1 MIQWY
6 PGHMAKAKRILKEDL
21 KLVDIVIEVA
31 DARVPLSSQ
40 NPDLR
45 KLIDKQAKV
54 TVLNKKDLADPEYNQ
69 KWIDYFRDKTAE
81 EAVLLNSLTGEG
93 VSELKSILNN
103 TYDKIAAKLS
113 KKGRNPR
120 RLRAMII
127 GIPNVGKSA
136 LINLLAGSNI
146 TTIGNKPGVTR
157 GRQWVNVSKKVR
169 LLDTPGILWPKFS
182 DEDKAYKLALTGA
195 VDNDIFD
202 PELAAYKLIKFIKE
216 INEEILID
224 AYSLDYLEAHPYD
237 VLADIAR
244 KRGCLMTGGKV
255 DRNRAAGIV
264 INDFR
269 DGRLGQIT
277 LEKPAEA
284 EILKEADQNE
294 K

>member
-6 PGHMAKAKRILKEDL
+6 PGHMAKAKRILKDDL

-45 KLIDKQAKV
+45 KLINEQTKV
-54 TVLNKKDLADPEYNQ
+54 TVLNKKDLADPEYNK
-69 KWIDYFRDKTAE
+69 KWIQYFENKTDE
-81 EAVLLNSLTGEG
+81 DAVLLNSLTGEG

-103 TYDKIAAKLS
+103 TYDRIAAKLS

-157 GRQWVNVSKKVR
+157 GRQWVNVSKKIR

-202 PELAAYKLIKFIKE
+202 AELAAYKLIKFIVE
-216 INEEILID
+216 IDEDILLD
-224 AYSLDYLEAHPYD
+224 AYDLDYLEAHSYD
-237 VLADIAR
+237 ILADIGR

-269 DGRLGQIT
+269 DGKLGQIT

-284 EILKEADQNE
+284 AEIKVEVEDE
-294 K
+294 

>member
-45 KLIDKQAKV
+45 KLINDQTKV
-54 TVLNKKDLADPEYNQ
+54 TVLNKKDLADPKYNQ
-69 KWIDYFRDKTAE
+69 KWIKYFKNETDE
-81 EAVLLNSLTGEG
+81 DAVLLNSLTGEG

-103 TYDKIAAKLS
+103 TYDRIAAKLAQ
-113 KKGRNPR
+113 KGRNPR

-157 GRQWVNVSKKVR
+157 GRQWVNVSKKIR

-182 DEDKAYKLALTGA
+182 NEDMAYKLALTGA

-202 PELAAYKLIKFIKE
+202 FELAAYKLIQFIVN
-216 INEEILID
+216 INEEIL
-224 AYSLDYLEAHPYD
+224 LDTYELDFLEDHPYD
-237 VLADIAR
+237 ILADIGR

-269 DGRLGQIT
+269 DGKLGELT

-284 EILKEADQNE
+284 AEQKVESENE
-294 K
+294 

>member
-1 MIQWY
+1 
-6 PGHMAKAKRILKEDL
+6 MAKAKRILKEDL
-21 KLVDIVIEVA
+21 KLVDIIIEVA

-45 KLIDKQAKV
+45 KLINEQTKV
-54 TVLNKKDLADPEYNQ
+54 TVLNKKDLADAEYNK
-69 KWIDYFRDKTAE
+69 KWKKYFAEKTDE
-81 EAVLLNSLTGEG
+81 DTVLLNSLTGEG

-103 TYDKIAAKLS
+103 THDQIASKLAQ
-113 KKGRNPR
+113 KGRNPR
-120 RLRAMII
+120 SLRAMII

-136 LINLLAGSNI
+136 LINLLAGTKI
-146 TTIGNKPGVTR
+146 TTIGNKPGVTK
-157 GRQWVNVSKKVR
+157 GRQWVNVSKKIR

-202 PELAAYKLIKFIKE
+202 AELAAYKLIEFIIE
-216 INEEILID
+216 INEDILLD
-224 AYSLDYLEAHPYD
+224 AYDLDYLETMPYD
-237 VLADIAR
+237 ILADIGR

-264 INDFR
+264 VNDFR
-269 DGRLGQIT
+269 DGKLGRIT

-284 EILKEADQNE
+284 VELKVDTDDEE
-294 K
+294 

>member
-31 DARVPLSSQ
+31 DARIPISSQ

-45 KLIDKQAKV
+45 KLINEQSKV
-54 TVLNKKDLADPEYNQ
+54 TVLNKKDLADAEFNQ
-69 KWIDYFRDKTAE
+69 KWIDFFQNQTDKD
-81 EAVLLNSLTGEG
+81 AVLLNSLTGEG

-103 TYDKIAAKLS
+103 TYDQIASKLAQ
-113 KKGRNPR
+113 KGRNPR

-136 LINLLAGSNI
+136 LINLLAGSKI
-146 TTIGNKPGVTR
+146 TTIGNKPGVTK
-157 GRQWVNVSKKVR
+157 GRQWVNVSKKIR

-202 PELAAYKLIKFIKE
+202 AELAAYKLIDFIIE
-216 INEEILID
+216 INEDLLLD
-224 AYSLDYLEAHPYD
+224 AYGLDYLETQAYD
-237 VLADIAR
+237 ILADIAR

-269 DGRLGQIT
+269 DGKLGRIT

-284 EILKEADQNE
+284 AELKVETDNE
-294 K
+294 E

>member
-1 MIQWY
+1 
-6 PGHMAKAKRILKEDL
+6 
-21 KLVDIVIEVA
+21 VDIVIEVA
-31 DARVPLSSQ
+31 DARIPISSQ

-45 KLIDKQAKV
+45 KLINEQSKI
-54 TVLNKKDLADPEYNQ
+54 TVLNKKDLADAEYNKQ
-69 KWIDYFRDKTAE
+69 WINYFDSKADE

-103 TYDKIAAKLS
+103 THDQIAAKLS
-113 KKGRNPR
+113 KKGRKPR

-136 LINLLAGSNI
+136 LINLLAGSKI

-202 PELAAYKLIKFIKE
+202 FELAAYKLIEFIVK
-216 INEEILID
+216 INGDLLLD
-224 AYSLDYLEAHPYD
+224 AYGLDYLETQAYD
-237 VLADIAR
+237 ILADIAR

-269 DGRLGQIT
+269 DGKLGRIT

-284 EILKEADQNE
+284 AELKVKTNNE
-294 K
+294 E

>member
-1 MIQWY
+1 
-6 PGHMAKAKRILKEDL
+6 MAKAKRILKEDL

-202 PELAAYKLIKFIKE
+202 SELAAYKLIKFIKE

-277 LEKPAEA
+277 LEKPAEVKN
-284 EILKEADQNE
+284 LKEADQNE
-294 K
+294 R

>member
-1 MIQWY
+1 
-6 PGHMAKAKRILKEDL
+6 MAKAKRILKDDL

-31 DARVPLSSQ
+31 DARIPLSSQ

-45 KLIDKQAKV
+45 KLINEQVKV
-54 TVLNKKDLADPEYNQ
+54 TVLNKKDLADSEYNK
-69 KWIDYFRDKTAE
+69 KWIKYFQDETDE
-81 EAVLLNSLTGEG
+81 DAVLLNSLTGEG
-93 VSELKSILNN
+93 VSDLKSILNN
-103 TYDKIAAKLS
+103 TYDRIAAKLAQ
-113 KKGRNPR
+113 KGRNPR

-157 GRQWVNVSKKVR
+157 GRQWVNVSQKIR

-182 DEDKAYKLALTGA
+182 NEDMAYKLALTGA
-195 VDNDIFD
+195 VGNDIFD
-202 PELAAYKLIKFIKE
+202 FELAAYKLIEFIIE
-216 INEEILID
+216 INEDILLD
-224 AYSLDYLEAHPYD
+224 AYDLDYLETMSYD
-237 VLADIAR
+237 ILADIGR

-269 DGRLGQIT
+269 DGKLGQIT
-277 LEKPAEA
+277 LEKPTEAAETKVDTDDG
-284 EILKEADQNE
+284 E
-294 K
+294 

>member
-45 KLIDKQAKV
+45 KLINDQTKV
-54 TVLNKKDLADPEYNQ
+54 TVLNKKDLADPKYNK
-69 KWIDYFRDKTAE
+69 KWIKYFENETDE
-81 EAVLLNSLTGEG
+81 DAVLLNSLTGEG

-103 TYDKIAAKLS
+103 TYDRIAAKLAQ
-113 KKGRNPR
+113 KGRNPR

-157 GRQWVNVSKKVR
+157 GRQWVNVSKKIR

-182 DEDKAYKLALTGA
+182 DEDMAYKLALTGA

-202 PELAAYKLIKFIKE
+202 FELAAYKLIQFIVN
-216 INEEILID
+216 INEKILLD
-224 AYSLDYLEAHPYD
+224 AYDLDFLEAHPYD
-237 VLADIAR
+237 ILADIGR

-269 DGRLGQIT
+269 DGKLGEIT

-284 EILKEADQNE
+284 AKLKVENQDE
-294 K
+294 

>member
-1 MIQWY
+1 
-6 PGHMAKAKRILKEDL
+6 MAKAKRILKDDL

-31 DARVPLSSQ
+31 DARVPISSQ

-45 KLIDKQAKV
+45 KLINEQTKV

-69 KWIDYFRDKTAE
+69 KWIKYFQKETAE

-103 TYDKIAAKLS
+103 TYDQIAAKLS

-202 PELAAYKLIKFIKE
+202 FELAAYKLIKFIME
-216 INEEILID
+216 INENILLE

-237 VLADIAR
+237 ILADIAR

-269 DGRLGQIT
+269 DGKLGQIT

-284 EILKEADQNE
+284 DNLKAADQNE
-294 K
+294 

>member
-6 PGHMAKAKRILKEDL
+6 PGHMAKAKRILKDDL
-21 KLVDIVIEVA
+21 KLVDIVIEVV
-31 DARVPLSSQ
+31 DARIPFSSQ

-45 KLIDKQAKV
+45 NLINDQTKV
-54 TVLNKKDLADPEYNQ
+54 TVLNKKDLAEQKLNKKWIEYFNQ
-69 KWIDYFRDKTAE
+69 KED
-81 EAVLLNSLTGEG
+81 AVLLNSLTGEG
-93 VSELKSILNN
+93 VSDLKSILNN
-103 TYDKIAAKLS
+103 TYDRISAKLAA
-113 KKGRNPR
+113 KGRNPR

-136 LINLLAGSNI
+136 LINLLAGSKI
-146 TTIGNKPGVTR
+146 TSIGNKPGVTK
-157 GRQWVNVSKKVR
+157 GRQWVNVNKKIR

-202 PELAAYKLIKFIKE
+202 FELAAYKLIKFIIN
-216 INEEILID
+216 INEDILLD
-224 AYSLDYLEAHPYD
+224 AYGLNYLESHPYD
-237 VLADIAR
+237 ILADIGR

-269 DGRLGQIT
+269 DGSLGQIT
-277 LEKPAEA
+277 LEKPAEVDNLKVEA
-284 EILKEADQNE
+284 EDE
-294 K
+294 